1 MDRIFCH
8 FGPFFVLLPPPLTT
22 PKIKI
27 LKKWKKIHGYIN
39 DNHMIYGSW
48 DMECK
53 DKVFCHFGPI
63 LPFYSLTT
71 QKIKIL
77 KMKKT
82 PGDIIIFHTCT
93 INENHMMYGVWF
105 LRYGV
110 QKTEFFVIL
119 DCFLPFYPPKS
130 KFWKNEKSA
139 WRYHFTLVYQK
150 SWPYATL
157 FLRYDVWWM
166 QFSFFILGYFSPF

>member
-1 MDRIFCH
+1 MTIIWYMVLETWSVKTK
-8 FGPFFVLLPPPLTT
+8 FFVILDQFRPFT
-22 PKIKI
+22 PWQPRKSKF
-27 LKKWKKIHGYIN
+27 W
-39 DNHMIYGSW
+39 
-48 DMECK
+48 
-53 DKVFCHFGPI
+53 
-63 LPFYSLTT
+63 
-71 QKIKIL
+71 

-105 LRYGV
+105 LRCGV